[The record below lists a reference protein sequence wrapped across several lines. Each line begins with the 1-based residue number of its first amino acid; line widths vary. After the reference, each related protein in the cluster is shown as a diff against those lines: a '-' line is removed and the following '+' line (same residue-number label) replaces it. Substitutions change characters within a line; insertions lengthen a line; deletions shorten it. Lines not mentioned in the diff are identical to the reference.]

1 MADKPICTYCTEIAV
16 YVDRISGTHSCANHL
31 MKSVEH
37 RVFQE
42 IQPYLCNDSSNASS
56 ACRAA
61 SMTIGVAFSGGKDST
76 ALLAALSSL
85 QGKCDISLIALTIDE
100 GIFGYREDTINH
112 AKMVCKKLDV
122 PHVIISF
129 SELFGASLDELM
141 ARFNQDSTV
150 TTSPGQSN
158 NQPCDTARACTIC
171 GILRRRALEIL
182 AEREQI
188 SVLVTGHNQND
199 AAQTFLMNLFSGDL
213 KKMAAGSPGTIGSSR
228 FSHRVKPFS
237 TVSER
242 EVVLYGVLRG
252 YFAELVECP
261 YAHQAL
267 RGEVRNILSELE
279 YKNPGTIAHIAEC
292 ERTVRNELVKRR
304 SSLHTK
310 ALIPCKICGWPG
322 SHNICQ
328 VCATLSRFNQ

>member
-1 MADKPICTYCTEIAV
+1 
-16 YVDRISGTHSCANHL
+16 

-37 RVFQE
+37 RVFQDIE
-42 IQPYLCNDSSNASS
+42 PYLSHGAANAS
-56 ACRAA
+56 ACRAI
-61 SMTIGVAFSGGKDST
+61 STTIGVAFSGGKDST
-76 ALLAALSSL
+76 ALLAALSAL
-85 QGKCDISLIALTIDE
+85 KGKSNISLIALTIDE
-100 GIFGYREDTINH
+100 GIFGYREDTISH

-122 PHVIISF
+122 PHAIVSF

-141 ARFNQDSTV
+141 TR
-150 TTSPGQSN
+150 SN
-158 NQPCDTARACTIC
+158 TAHACTIC
-171 GILRRRALEIL
+171 GILRRRALDVL
-182 AEREQI
+182 AEREHV

-213 KKMAAGSPGTIGSSR
+213 KKMAAGSPETMGSSR
-228 FSHRVKPFS
+228 FSQRIKPFS

-242 EVVLYGVLRG
+242 EVALYGLLRG

-267 RGEVRNILSELE
+267 RGEVRSILSELE
-279 YKNPGTIAHIAEC
+279 YKNPGTIAHTAEC
-292 ERTVRNELVKRR
+292 ERTVRNELIKRR

-310 ALIPCKICGWPG
+310 ALIPCTICGWPG

-328 VCATLSRFNQ
+328 VCRTLSRFKQ